1 MNRATCEDGVDK
13 YRCHC
18 LPSYTGFNCESKHT
32 VTLLYFIVARVNLL
46 INMDDNA
53 DAQNLI
59 LKLVVF
65 TLKLGM
71 VSF

>member
-53 DAQNLI
+53 DAPN
-59 LKLVVF
+59 
-65 TLKLGM
+65 
-71 VSF
+71 